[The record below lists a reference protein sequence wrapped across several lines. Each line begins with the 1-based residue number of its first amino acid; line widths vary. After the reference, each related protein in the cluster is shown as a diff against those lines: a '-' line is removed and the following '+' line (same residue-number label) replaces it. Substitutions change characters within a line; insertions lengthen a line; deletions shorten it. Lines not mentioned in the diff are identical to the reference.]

1 MTCKVQKYIYIYKGD
16 DTNWNNEQFVT
27 FNLTSSTTDLST
39 MTAKFT
45 LGSYVV
51 DNISLETGSFQIDLS
66 AAVSGSFAFGP
77 INGILQI
84 FDSEGRV
91 KTVAN
96 QIPFYITDQVI
107 TEQNQEIT
115 IPVPEG
121 SEINIDVQVGGEG
134 NFATWGNIVGELQN
148 QTDLWNELQSKQA
161 VITDLE
167 TIRSGASEGAT
178 AVQPETM
185 SAQLAT
191 KQDSLSTEQI
201 AATNSGITTAG
212 VNQIGTNA
220 NSIAN
225 IEDKIPTQASQE
237 NQLADKDFVNS
248 TVNSLAAFYITSDI
262 QGDPFATKAAL
273 LAGPYYSGG
282 EIRVITRNDYALVV
296 EDETHNNK
304 TSRYLYDGEQWV
316 WQYVIN
322 DTQFTAAQLAA
333 LNSGITSAGVA
344 QIGTNTTAIS
354 GKQDTLTAGD
364 NIDITNNTVSVT
376 GVYTPNNLLAGQNI
390 SINPLTSAYT
400 LTATSGTYAY
410 TSQVFNLNA
419 ANSWSYNTRYKYQVQ
434 QNGGP
439 QWLFGNSNGYYTGP
453 MLFIGSNKKLG
464 VYLSS
469 ANGRFDLAQEVFL
482 PSMTFEEGK
491 EYEISLWYTNTDGY
505 NFTVTDILA
514 EQTYNFNITTNT
526 AAVNNTVPTYF
537 MNNMGGLSTSYNQ
550 GIMYLA
556 DTSIIVDGVK
566 VFDGATAQIANTE
579 QAGID
584 LINAG
589 LTIGTVPATGKY
601 VISAPID
608 TSTLQPKT
616 LSTAIVVD
624 GTTETTVEGALGAVN
639 TLAGKGLQNKATQN
653 SSIII
658 APNTTTTFG
667 STSSIYIGNGTWGSI
682 ANFTTVIGAGISQGP
697 NNIGSTVVG
706 YGAKSTSNNGTAFG
720 RDANSLAAGV
730 SIGYSANANAGLAV
744 GSFSK
749 SSSGSVAIGTGY
761 STSKGIQATA
771 YRSIAIGTATDG
783 TDEVVASAQDAIQL
797 GVGTNAT
804 AKTLQVFEHQL
815 LDGTTGL
822 IPGDRIPYATSSTK
836 GGLKVDFDSTTGV
849 LNLIT
854 E

>member
-1 MTCKVQKYIYIYKGD
+1 MTCKVQQYIYIYKGD

-77 INGILQI
+77 LNGILQL
-84 FDSEGRV
+84 FDSDDRV

-96 QIPFYITDQVI
+96 QIPFYITDKVI

-121 SEINIDVQVGGEG
+121 SDVNIDIQVGGEG
-134 NFATWGNIVGELQN
+134 NFATWGNIIGELQY
-148 QTDLWNELQSKQA
+148 QEDLWAVLQSKQA
-161 VITDLE
+161 VITDLNA
-167 TIRSGASEGAT
+167 IKSGASAGAT
-178 AVQPETM
+178 AVQPSTM
-185 SAQLAT
+185 AAQLAT
-191 KQDSLSTEQI
+191 KQDKLTTAQV
-201 AATNSGITTAG
+201 AATNSGITTSG
-212 VNQIGTNA
+212 VNQISTNA

-282 EIRVITRNDYALVV
+282 ETRVLTRNDYALVV
-296 EDETHNNK
+296 ADETHDDN

-316 WQYVIN
+316 WQYAIN
-322 DTQFTAAQLAA
+322 NTQFTAAQIAA
-333 LNSGITSAGVA
+333 LNSGITDTLVT

-364 NIDITNNTVSVT
+364 NIDITQNTISVT
-376 GVYTPNNLLAGQNI
+376 GVYTPNNLVAGQNI
-390 SINPLTSAYT
+390 SIEYQAPMGYM
-400 LTATSGTYAY
+400 LTATAGTYAY
-410 TSQVFNLNA
+410 TSQTFNLGSA
-419 ANSWSYNTRYKYQVQ
+419 SSWSYNTRYTYKVAGQA
-434 QNGGP
+434 GG

-453 MLFIGSNKKLG
+453 MLFIASNNRLG
-464 VYLSS
+464 TYLSS
-469 ANGRFDLAQEVFL
+469 NGTSFNIAQEVFMNSL
-482 PSMTFEEGK
+482 TFQVDRT
-491 EYEISLWYTNTDGY
+491 YDISLWYSNTEGY
-505 NFTVTDILA
+505 NFRVTDLTDN
-514 EQTYNFNITTNT
+514 QTYTYVVSSNT
-526 AAVNNTVPTYF
+526 AQINNTAPTYF
-537 MNNMGGLSTSYNQ
+537 MNNMGGLNNSYNQ

-556 DTSIIVDGVK
+556 NTTIIVDGTT
-566 VFDGATAQIANTE
+566 VFNGATAEIGT
-579 QAGID
+579 D
-584 LINAG
+584 LINNG
-589 LTIGTVPATGKY
+589 LTITGNPGDGY
-601 VISAPID
+601 YEISSPID

-624 GTTETTVEGALGAVN
+624 GTSQTTVEGALGAVN
-639 TLAGKGLQNKATQN
+639 TLAGKGLQNKATGIN
-653 SSIII
+653 SLTIL
-658 APNTTTTFG
+658 
-667 STSSIYIGNGTWGSI
+667 GT
-682 ANFTTVIGAGISQGP
+682 ANNRAYQI
-697 NNIGSTVVG
+697 NIGESAVG
-706 YGAKSTSNNGTAFG
+706 GKNT
-720 RDANSLAAGV
+720 V
-730 SIGYSANANAGLAV
+730 SIGQSASAHLNENCVLIGQGADSTKDG
-744 GSFSK
+744 G
-749 SSSGSVAIGTGY
+749 VAIGRCA
-761 STSKGIQATA
+761 KVTA
-771 YRSIAIGTATDG
+771 
-783 TDEVVASAQDAIQL
+783 QNAIQL
-797 GVGTNAT
+797 GTLNGTAT
-804 AKTLQVFEHQL
+804 TNSTANSFQVFSYQM
-815 LDGTTGL
+815 LDGNTGL